1 MVLMDDMGVE
11 GFRRKGKII
20 VYPSQ
25 VSFKRVYYLT
35 GKVKL
40 IQSGL
45 VQHIDEVTFMGGK
58 DMAVSTDAKET
69 VPEEDLDQ
77 TDVLESTQTV
87 ILEAL
92 EKLGYP
98 REVYELLKE
107 PMKILTVRIPIR
119 MDDGSI
125 KIFTGY
131 RAQHN
136 DAVGPTKGGVRF
148 HPNVTEKEV
157 KALSIWMSLK
167 AGIVNL
173 PYGGGKGG
181 IVCDPREMSFRE
193 LEKLSRGYVRAIS
206 QIVGPTKDIPAP
218 DVFTNSQIMAWMM
231 DEYSRIREFDS
242 PGFITGKPLVLGGS
256 HGRESATAKGVTIC
270 IREAAKK
277 KGIELKDARV
287 VVQGFGN
294 AGSFLAKF
302 MHDAGA
308 KVIGISDAYG
318 ALFDPKGL
326 DIDYLLDRR
335 DSFGT
340 VTKLFKDTITNKEL
354 LELDCD
360 VLVPAAIE
368 NQITRENAHNIQAKI
383 VVEAANGPTTLEATK
398 ILTERGILLVPDV
411 LASSGGVT
419 VSYFEWVQ
427 NNQGYYWTEE
437 EVERRL
443 EEVLVNS
450 FNNVYNTAQ
459 TRRVNM
465 RLAAYMVGVRKMA
478 EASRFRGWI

>member
-1 MVLMDDMGVE
+1 MVAKNDAEQLGE
-11 GFRRKGKII
+11 KE
-20 VYPSQ
+20 
-25 VSFKRVYYLT
+25 
-35 GKVKL
+35 KL
-40 IQSGL
+40 
-45 VQHIDEVTFMGGK
+45 
-58 DMAVSTDAKET
+58 
-69 VPEEDLDQ
+69 
-77 TDVLESTQTV
+77 DVLESTQTV
-87 ILEAL
+87 IKEAL

-98 REVYELLKE
+98 DEVYELLKE
-107 PMKILTVRIPIR
+107 PIRMMTVRIPIR

-148 HPNVTEKEV
+148 HPDVTETEV

-167 AGIVNL
+167 AGIVDL

-181 IVCDPREMSFRE
+181 IICDPREMSFRE

-277 KGIELKDARV
+277 KGIKLEGARV

-318 ALFDPKGL
+318 ALHDPEGL

-340 VTKLFKDTITNKEL
+340 VTKLFKNTITNKEL
-354 LELDCD
+354 LEVDCD
-360 VLVPAAIE
+360 ILVPAAIE
-368 NQITRENAHNIQAKI
+368 NQITEENAANIKASI
-383 VVEAANGPTTLEATK
+383 VVEAANGPTTLKATK
-398 ILTERGILLVPDV
+398 ILTERGILIVPDV

-427 NNQGYYWTEE
+427 NNQGYYWTED
-437 EVERRL
+437 EVEQRL
-443 EEVLVNS
+443 ESVLVKS
-450 FNNVYNTAQ
+450 FNNVYNTSVN
-459 TRRVNM
+459 RKVNM

>member
-1 MVLMDDMGVE
+1 MVAKKSNEKNHVE
-11 GFRRKGKII
+11 E
-20 VYPSQ
+20 
-25 VSFKRVYYLT
+25 
-35 GKVKL
+35 
-40 IQSGL
+40 
-45 VQHIDEVTFMGGK
+45 QH
-58 DMAVSTDAKET
+58 
-69 VPEEDLDQ
+69 
-77 TDVLESTQTV
+77 DVLKSTQTV
-87 ILEAL
+87 IHKAL
-92 EKLGYP
+92 NKLGYSD
-98 REVYELLKE
+98 EVYELLKE
-107 PMKILTVRIPIR
+107 PIRMMTVKIPVR
-119 MDDGSI
+119 MDDGTV

-136 DAVGPTKGGVRF
+136 DAVGPTKGGIRF
-148 HPNVTEKEV
+148 HPNVTETEV

-167 AGIVNL
+167 CGIVDL

-181 IVCDPREMSFRE
+181 IVCDPRDMSFRE
-193 LEKLSRGYVRAIS
+193 LERLSRGYVRAIS

-231 DEYSRIREFDS
+231 DEYSRIDEFNS

-256 HGRESATAKGVTIC
+256 QGRETATAKGVTIC
-270 IREAAKK
+270 IREAAKRR
-277 KGIELKDARV
+277 GISIEGARV

-302 MHDAGA
+302 MYDAGA
-308 KVIGISDAYG
+308 KIIGISDAYG
-318 ALFDPKGL
+318 ALHDPEGL

-340 VTKLFKDTITNKEL
+340 VTNLFNNTISNKEL

-360 VLVPAAIE
+360 ILVPAAIE
-368 NQITRENAHNIQAKI
+368 NQITEQNAPNIKASI
-383 VVEAANGPTTLEATK
+383 VVEAANGPTTLEATR

-411 LASSGGVT
+411 LASAGGVT

-437 EVERRL
+437 EVEERL
-443 EEVLVNS
+443 EKVMSKS
-450 FNNVYNTAQ
+450 FKNIYDTAEM
-459 TRRVNM
+459 RRVDM

-478 EASRFRGWI
+478 EASRFRDWI

>member
-1 MVLMDDMGVE
+1 MAAE
-11 GFRRKGKII
+11 KGADNK
-20 VYPSQ
+20 
-25 VSFKRVYYLT
+25 T
-35 GKVKL
+35 
-40 IQSGL
+40 
-45 VQHIDEVTFMGGK
+45 
-58 DMAVSTDAKET
+58 
-69 VPEEDLDQ
+69 
-77 TDVLESTQTV
+77 TDVNLDVLKSTQT
-87 ILEAL
+87 IIHEAL
-92 EKLGYP
+92 ERLGYP
-98 REVYELLKE
+98 EEVYELLKE
-107 PMKILTVRIPIR
+107 PLRMLTVKIPVK
-119 MDDGSI
+119 MDDGST
-125 KIFTGY
+125 KVFTGY

-148 HPNVTEKEV
+148 HPDVTENEV
-157 KALSIWMSLK
+157 KALSIWMTLK
-167 AGIVNL
+167 CGIVNL

-181 IVCDPREMSFRE
+181 IICDPRKMSFRE
-193 LEKLSRGYVRAIS
+193 LENLSRGYVRAIS

-231 DEYSRIREFDS
+231 DEYSRIDEFNS

-277 KGIELKDARV
+277 RGIKLEGARV
-287 VVQGFGN
+287 VIQGFGN

-318 ALFDPKGL
+318 GLYDEEGL

-340 VTKLFKDTITNKEL
+340 VTTLFKNTISNKEL

-360 VLVPAAIE
+360 ILVPAAIE
-368 NQITRENAHNIQAKI
+368 NQITEENANNIKAKI
-383 VVEAANGPTTLEATK
+383 VVEAANGPTTLEATE
-398 ILTERGILLVPDV
+398 ILTNRGILLVPDV

-437 EVERRL
+437 EVEEKL
-443 EEVLVNS
+443 EKVLVNS
-450 FNNVYNTAQ
+450 FNTVYQTAQ
-459 TRRVNM
+459 SRRVNM
-465 RLAAYMVGVRKMA
+465 RLAAYMIGVRRVA